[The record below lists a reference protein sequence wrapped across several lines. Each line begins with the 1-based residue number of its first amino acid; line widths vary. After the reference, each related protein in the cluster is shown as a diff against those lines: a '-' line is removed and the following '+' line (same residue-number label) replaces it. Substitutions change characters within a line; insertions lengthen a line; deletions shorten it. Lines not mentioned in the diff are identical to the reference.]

1 MPWAVYRICLQ
12 GLRFSWGL
20 WSPGATPT
28 SPNCPKP
35 HPVQK
40 EKTCTFSSGGTQALM
55 WSQLPIKLLCSTHTS
70 QPRSALI
77 SSCRIPTVHFSWS
90 DSCCGKFQQQ
100 ETNKTPPAP
109 LRQTNLSML
118 SSLGCVYEFIFE
130 TDRYEGGWKGI
141 KNKQSNLSARRT
153 LRGQRVTGK
162 LGGGW
167 LSPS

>member
-28 SPNCPKP
+28 IPNCPKP

-40 EKTCTFSSGGTQALM
+40 EKTSTFSSGGTQALM

-77 SSCRIPTVHFSWS
+77 SSCRIPTVHFSWC
-90 DSCCGKFQQQ
+90 DGCCGKFWG
-100 ETNKTPPAP
+100 
-109 LRQTNLSML
+109 L
-118 SSLGCVYEFIFE
+118 SSRKQTKLLLRRYAKPICQCWVASVAFMSSFLRL
-130 TDRYEGGWKGI
+130 TDMREDEKALRISKATLAPG
-141 KNKQSNLSARRT
+141 ARSEARE
-153 LRGQRVTGK
+153 
-162 LGGGW
+162 
-167 LSPS
+167 